1 MSRSKCLIFQ
11 AVLAIVAVLILT
23 TAIFAKPLRF
33 SSIQSPLV
41 LMTQKD
47 TTINCENRR
56 PEVMKP
62 EDIRRMIQSARNAW
76 MTGDSEAWAALFST
90 DGRVIV
96 HGNRWVG
103 QDAIRKS
110 LTDFAAGSA
119 SVKID
124 IRRIM
129 IDGNQAVVEWY
140 WQDRDKAGR
149 RNQADDAIVIDFKAN
164 HIIRW
169 REYIDNK
176 TLTLLPRE

>member
-1 MSRSKCLIFQ
+1 MR
-11 AVLAIVAVLILT
+11 
-23 TAIFAKPLRF
+23 
-33 SSIQSPLV
+33 
-41 LMTQKD
+41 
-47 TTINCENRR
+47 
-56 PEVMKP
+56 P

-90 DGRVIV
+90 NGRVIV

-103 QDAIRKS
+103 LDAIRKS

>member
-1 MSRSKCLIFQ
+1 MSRSKCPILQ
-11 AVLAIVAVLILT
+11 AILAIVAVLILT
-23 TAIFAKPLRF
+23 TAISARPLRF
-33 SSIQSPLV
+33 SNIQSPLV

-149 RNQADDAIVIDFKAN
+149 RNQADDAIVIDFDAPA
-164 HIIRW
+164 
-169 REYIDNK
+169 E
-176 TLTLLPRE
+176 